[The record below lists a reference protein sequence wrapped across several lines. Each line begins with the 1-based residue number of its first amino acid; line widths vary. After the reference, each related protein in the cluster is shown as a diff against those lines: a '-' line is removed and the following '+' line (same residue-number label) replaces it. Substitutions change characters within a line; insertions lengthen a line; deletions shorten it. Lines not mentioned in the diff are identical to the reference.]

1 MYSYVYFSR
10 SGKDRE
16 REKIET
22 ERDSGRG
29 FDRRGIKEDQIRD

>member
-1 MYSYVYFSR
+1 MYTFHEVR
-10 SGKDRE
+10 KIE